1 LGCPPDEIQVHD
13 EDGENKSVVSLQLRM
28 FQKRLRISKNVK
40 VEYVIGGVY
49 SMLGLFIML
58 MSITAGRIWCLCF
71 EIGPKNQR
79 VSLTLSKYS
88 MGVKVVAVLLIEAR
102 REKPGCATPP
112 EVLRIQVDEFASMFH
127 FVPTHSEARIC

>member
-1 LGCPPDEIQVHD
+1 
-13 EDGENKSVVSLQLRM
+13 M
-28 FQKRLRISKNVK
+28 K

-127 FVPTHSEARIC
+127 FVPTHSEAKIC